1 VYPDERICKLI
12 DEIWR
17 NGVTRS
23 SEISRAI
30 ERDNNIKVP
39 PHTIAE
45 YIYRERRRRFL
56 AETE

>member
-23 SEISRAI
+23 SEISRVIA
-30 ERDNNIKVP
+30 RDNGIEVS
-39 PHTIAE
+39 PHIIAE
-45 YIYRERRRRFL
+45 YQYRERRRRFL
-56 AETE
+56 GETE